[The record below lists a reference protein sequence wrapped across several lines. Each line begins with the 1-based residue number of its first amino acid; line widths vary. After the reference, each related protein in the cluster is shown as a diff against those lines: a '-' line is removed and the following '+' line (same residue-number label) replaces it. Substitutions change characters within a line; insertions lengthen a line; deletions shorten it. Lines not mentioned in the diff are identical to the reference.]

1 MSFSS
6 PTIGGGYKV
15 GDQVLIQGQPYYW
28 VITGVKLNMKRGKL
42 VELSRHAQ
50 WTGFQKPITIST
62 SVPVSKLEKTTI
74 PDRNRQERRRVGL

>member
-6 PTIGGGYKV
+6 PAIGHGYKV

-42 VELSRHAQ
+42 VELSRQAQ

-62 SVPVSKLEKTTI
+62 SVPVTKLEKTKI
-74 PDRNRQERRRVGL
+74 PERNREQRRRIA